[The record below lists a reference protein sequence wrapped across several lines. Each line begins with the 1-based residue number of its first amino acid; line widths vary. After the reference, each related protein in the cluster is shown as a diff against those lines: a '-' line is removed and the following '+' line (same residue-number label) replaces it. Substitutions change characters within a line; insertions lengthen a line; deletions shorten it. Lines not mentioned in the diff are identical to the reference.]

1 MTATDMQGILQ
12 TYALIVAI
20 VCGVLVLFR
29 QMSFREAAAACIILL
44 MIGLVVALIL
54 TAVL

>member
-12 TYALIVAI
+12 TYALIVAL
-20 VCGVLVLFR
+20 VCGILVLLR

-44 MIGLVVALIL
+44 IIGLVVALIL
-54 TAVL
+54 TAIL